1 MNIKDNIENVRNR
14 IYNAC
19 KRAGRD
25 VEDIKLIAVSKTVGP
40 ESINEAVSC
49 GIKSLGENKVQEIV
63 DKFDKVS
70 NGVEWHMIGHLQT
83 NKVKYIID
91 KVSMIHSVDSIRLLK
106 EIDRRA
112 ETAGR
117 IMDVLIEVNIGCEES
132 KYGVYPDDL
141 IKFLNDAVIYK
152 NVNISGLMTVAPA
165 MDNPEDVRPYFKSM
179 KELFDHASALGIY
192 NMKYLSMG
200 MTADFEP
207 AIEEGANIIRVGTG
221 IFGPRNYQK

>member
-1 MNIKDNIENVRNR
+1 MNIKDNIEIVRNR

-70 NGVEWHMIGHLQT
+70 DGVEWHMIGHLQT

>member
-179 KELFDHASALGIY
+179 KELFNHASALGIY

>member
-1 MNIKDNIENVRNR
+1 MTIKDNIEIIRNR
-14 IYNAC
+14 VYNAC

-25 VEDIKLIAVSKTVGP
+25 AEDVKLIAVSKTVSP
-40 ESINEAVSC
+40 DRINEAVSC

-70 NGVEWHMIGHLQT
+70 SGVEWHMIGHLQT

-117 IMDVLIEVNIGCEES
+117 VMDVLIEVNIGREKN
-132 KYGVYPDDL
+132 KYGIYPEEL
-141 IKFLNDAVIYK
+141 MKFLNDAVIYK

-165 MDNPEDVRPYFKSM
+165 MDRLEDVRPYFKNM
-179 KELFDHASALGIY
+179 KELFENARALGIH